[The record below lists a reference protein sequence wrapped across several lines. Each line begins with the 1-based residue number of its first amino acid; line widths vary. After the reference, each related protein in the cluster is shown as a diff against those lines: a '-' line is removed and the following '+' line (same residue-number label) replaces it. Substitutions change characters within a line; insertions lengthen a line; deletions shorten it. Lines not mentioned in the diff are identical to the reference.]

1 MAAIGLHV
9 KGKVGLEQI
18 KNEINASFSVHKFQ
32 AIMEK
37 AAKIA
42 YDEAYRLCPVADA
55 KYEGSGK
62 MKGNITVDY
71 DGYLT
76 FSLECLVPYAS
87 FNEYGWRGIPD
98 VPDPPEYV
106 KYLGGYRP
114 FMRIGILKAE
124 KYINRELGKAFAQA
138 NKYAHGGA
146 NQLPGQAHSKPKMQ
160 RKSWE

>member
-1 MAAIGLHV
+1 MPAVGFRV
-9 KGKVGLEQI
+9 KGKVGLEEI
-18 KNEINASFSVHKFQ
+18 KNEINASFSMHKFQ
-32 AIMEK
+32 DIMEK
-37 AAKIA
+37 ASKIA
-42 YDEAYRLCPVADA
+42 YDEACRLCPVADP
-55 KYEGSGK
+55 KYANSGA
-62 MKGNITVDY
+62 MKAAIQVEY

-76 FSLECLVPYAS
+76 YSLECNVPYAS
-87 FNEYGWRGIPD
+87 FNEYGWRGIPK
-98 VPDPPEYV
+98 VPLPPSYE
-106 KYLGGYRP
+106 KYMGGYRP